1 MKCQWNSECKHDA
14 ILLIE
19 DPDFGP
25 IPACGFCAQRAS
37 QPWRDLPRFTEED
50 GKAWEARKDD
60 VEKKRKAR
68 AEKRL
73 ADMKEKEKQQMA
85 RRKARAEERKK
96 ERRRKRPRPNSARS
110 SVPIPTFP
118 RWRRRARCYCFARP

>member
-1 MKCQWNSECKHDA
+1 MKCPWNSECKHDA

-25 IPACGFCAQRAS
+25 IPACGFCAQRAG
-37 QPWRDLPRFTEED
+37 QPWLDLPRFTEED
-50 GKAWEARKDD
+50 EKAWEVRKDD

-73 ADMKEKEKQQMA
+73 ADMKEKDAKQTA
-85 RRKARAEERKK
+85 RRKAQAEERKK
-96 ERRRKRPRPNSARS
+96 GKKKKEAAPA
-110 SVPIPTFP
+110 
-118 RWRRRARCYCFARP
+118 